1 MKLAPVI
8 LLALVS
14 AVTAAPAPAKC
25 RPKQHPVGAGGGGA
39 QPSGAG
45 TDKSGPT
52 GSSPSN
58 STDTTTANVVAN
70 NPTGGAYPPPP
81 VVNQTFFTDP
91 KVTPA
96 LPPIIGHHPNV
107 TGIVAPPGSVG
118 VNPSGGIPADDP
130 LAKLMIERINQW
142 RSIYQAPPMHWNQ
155 TVSGYAVE
163 YAKRCE
169 FKHFLGDGKIF
180 LNGEVLIGGGDIKD
194 ADLSWGVKRWVDA
207 WMTEG
212 GTGPQQQGRH
222 ETPLTVNRE
231 LTDPLPKIEVGCGW
245 QECGKIYCDTW
256 RYGWPDE
263 HYPQYTVRVPPQIE
277 VPWKEYEDPL
287 AS

>member
-1 MKLAPVI
+1 MKFAPVL

-25 RPKQHPVGAGGGGA
+25 RPKQHPVGAAAGGGGA
-39 QPSGAG
+39 QPSGAAG
-45 TDKSGPT
+45 T

-58 STDTTTANVVAN
+58 GTDTTTANVAATN
-70 NPTGGAYPPPP
+70 ATGGTGTYPPPP

-91 KVTPA
+91 NVKPE

-118 VNPSGGIPADDP
+118 INPSGGIPADDP

-169 FKHFLGDGKIF
+169 YKHFLGDGKIF
-180 LNGEVLIGGGDIKD
+180 LNGEVL
-194 ADLSWGVKRWVDA
+194 
-207 WMTEG
+207 
-212 GTGPQQQGRH
+212 
-222 ETPLTVNRE
+222 
-231 LTDPLPKIEVGCGW
+231 
-245 QECGKIYCDTW
+245 
-256 RYGWPDE
+256 
-263 HYPQYTVRVPPQIE
+263 
-277 VPWKEYEDPL
+277 
-287 AS
+287 